1 MSGILVAPFSNSG
14 IRDWPSTLYRAMIGL
29 LIDAM
34 PGEQVRV
41 IGTANQKLRAN
52 AIVRD
57 LPVARVVNTC
67 GKSSWAEMVAELRTA
82 TCVIGNNSGV
92 AHLGGHFGVPTV
104 CIFGAS
110 HQRHEWRPLGRS
122 VILVSRAIGCSPC
135 QLDHG
140 QVSPYDKA
148 CLRAIEPHT
157 VVDAA
162 LEIVARVAGRAQSA
176 AKGVARMRI
185 GENA

>member
-1 MSGILVAPFSNSG
+1 MSGVLVAPFSNSG

-29 LIDAM
+29 LIEALPD
-34 PGEQVRV
+34 EQVRV

-52 AIVRD
+52 EIVRD
-57 LPVARVVNTC
+57 LPVARVANTC
-67 GKSSWAEMVAELRTA
+67 GKSSWGEMVAELRTA

-92 AHLGGHFGVPTV
+92 AHLGGYFGVPTV
-104 CIFGAS
+104 CVFGAS

-148 CLRAIEPHT
+148 CLRRIEPRT
-157 VVDAA
+157 VVEAA
-162 LEIVARVAGRAQSA
+162 LTIIARMQTPAHEEADL
-176 AKGVARMRI
+176 MRI
-185 GENA
+185 GGHA